1 MWKLKIH
8 NSHTKDVGHV
18 NRITTEFKGHYIC
31 EVASWK
37 QGMEIGRAEWKLRS
51 MKCQSGMWSLKTWS
65 KTDSE
70 KMRVHIVRSRA
81 TKNKKGNQGDC
92 RGNQIKL

>member
-37 QGMEIGRAEWKLRS
+37 QGMEIGRAE
-51 MKCQSGMWSLKTWS
+51 
-65 KTDSE
+65 
-70 KMRVHIVRSRA
+70 
-81 TKNKKGNQGDC
+81 
-92 RGNQIKL
+92 